1 MPAPSSLFGL
11 AMLRAGQQAPGFR
24 ALRRGLGLACG
35 LMAAGMA
42 QAAEPAV
49 AAPADAGQGYAY
61 FASLG
66 QGSVRLP
73 ITSLRDGRLA
83 RTLIQQYDFS
93 CGSAALATLLTHHY
107 GMATTE
113 QAVFE
118 YMFATGDQ
126 AKIQK
131 EGFSL
136 LDMKRYLAQW
146 GMQADG
152 FALGLEKLAEARTPA
167 IVLIN
172 ENGYQHFVVV
182 KGLEKDRV
190 LLGDPA
196 QGTRA
201 MSRTQFDAV
210 WPSRLLFVIHNR
222 IGQGQFNLAQDW
234 QVAPRS
240 PLAQGLSRDS
250 LSAITLP
257 KHGVGDF

>member
-1 MPAPSSLFGL
+1 MFAPFLSVSIWVRQAKL
-11 AMLRAGQQAPGFR
+11 AAHILQRPELVAKKWGGWVVLCSA
-24 ALRRGLGLACG
+24 ALASGPV
-35 LMAAGMA
+35 
-42 QAAEPAV
+42 AAE
-49 AAPADAGQGYAY
+49 QGYAY
-61 FASLG
+61 FSSLG

-73 ITSLRDGRLA
+73 VVSMRDSRVA
-83 RTLIQQYDFS
+83 RTLIQQFDFS

-107 GMATTE
+107 GLPTSE

-152 FALGLEKLAEARTPA
+152 FVLELDKLSEAGTPA
-167 IVLIN
+167 IVLVN
-172 ENGYQHFVVV
+172 ENGYQHFVVI
-182 KGLEKDRV
+182 KGLQSDRV

-201 MSRTQFDAV
+201 VSRAKFEAM
-210 WPSRLLFVIHNR
+210 WPSRILFVIHNR
-222 IGQGQFNLAQDW
+222 IGQGQFNLAKDW
-234 QVAPRS
+234 HVAPRS
-240 PLAQGLSRDS
+240 PLAQGVSRDS

-257 KHGVGDF
+257 KHGTGDF

>member
-1 MPAPSSLFGL
+1 MHTPWPTWNFTA
-11 AMLRAGQQAPGFR
+11 RWIR
-24 ALRRGLGLACG
+24 ALLCT
-35 LMAAGMA
+35 AAAWGGVTGH
-42 QAAEPAV
+42 AAEPATT
-49 AAPADAGQGYAY
+49 GSSRGYAY
-61 FASLG
+61 FPSLG

-73 ITSLRDGRLA
+73 LTSLREGRIA
-83 RTLIQQYDFS
+83 STLIQQYDFS

-107 GMATTE
+107 GIPTTE

-126 AKIQK
+126 AKIQQ

-152 FALGLEKLAEARTPA
+152 FALELDKLNEARTPA

-182 KGLEKDRV
+182 KGLQQDRV

-201 MSRTQFDAV
+201 MPRAQFESM

-222 IGQGQFNLAQDW
+222 IGQGAFNLARDW

-240 PLAQGLSRDS
+240 PLAQGISRDG
-250 LSAITLP
+250 LSGITMP

>member
-1 MPAPSSLFGL
+1 
-11 AMLRAGQQAPGFR
+11 
-24 ALRRGLGLACG
+24 
-35 LMAAGMA
+35 MAAGMV

>member
-1 MPAPSSLFGL
+1 MPAPSSLFCL
-11 AMLRAGQQAPGFR
+11 AMLRAGQPAPGFR
-24 ALRRGLGLACG
+24 GLCRGLCLACG
-35 LMAAGMA
+35 LIAAGLA

-49 AAPADAGQGYAY
+49 AAPADTGQGYAY

-240 PLAQGLSRDS
+240 PLAQGLSRES